1 MELAQVTKLLDA
13 GFTAA
18 EIREMMQGTQPEP
31 QPEPQP
37 ETKPETETKPKTETK
52 PEPEPQPE
60 PETKP
65 EPKPQPDQ
73 TEQRLTNIENNIS
86 SLLKA
91 IQENNVRKDTQLGGS
106 PKSMQELTNEA
117 MNALINPTKEEHKE

>member
-31 QPEPQP
+31 QPE
-37 ETKPETETKPKTETK
+37 T
-52 PEPEPQPE
+52 QPE
-60 PETKP
+60 PKTDPQTEKKPENKEP
-65 EPKPQPDQ
+65 EPKPQPDP

-91 IQENNVRKDTQLGGS
+91 IQENNVRKDTLLGGS
-106 PKSMQELTNEA
+106 SKSMQELTDAA
-117 MNALINPTKEEHKE
+117 MNALINPTKEEHK

>member
-1 MELAQVTKLLDA
+1 MDLTQVTKLLDA

-31 QPEPQP
+31 QPE
-37 ETKPETETKPKTETK
+37 TKPETETK

-65 EPKPQPDQ
+65 EPKPQPDP
-73 TEQRLTNIENNIS
+73 TEQRLTSIETSIS

-91 IQENNVRKDTQLGGS
+91 IQESNLRNDTQPGAGT
-106 PKSMQELTNEA
+106 KSMQELTDAA
-117 MNALINPTKEEHKE
+117 MAALINPQGGKDK

>member
-18 EIREMMQGTQPEP
+18 EIREMMQGIQQNP
-31 QPEPQP
+31 Q
-37 ETKPETETKPKTETK
+37 
-52 PEPEPQPE
+52 PEPQPE

-65 EPKPQPDQ
+65 EPQPEPETKPEPEPQPDQ

-91 IQENNVRKDTQLGGS
+91 IQESNVRKDTQLGGNT
-106 PKSMQELTNEA
+106 KSMQELTNDA
-117 MNALINPTKEEHKE
+117 MNALINPTKEEHK

>member
-31 QPEPQP
+31 QPETQPEP
-37 ETKPETETKPKTETK
+37 ETK
-52 PEPEPQPE
+52 PEPQPE

-65 EPKPQPDQ
+65 EPEPQPDQ

-91 IQENNVRKDTQLGGS
+91 IQENNVRMDTQLGGS
-106 PKSMQELTNEA
+106 TKSMQELTNDA
-117 MNALINPTKEEHKE
+117 MNALINPTKEEHK

>member
-1 MELAQVTKLLDA
+1 MDITQVTKLIEA
-13 GFTAA
+13 GFTAQ
-18 EIREMMQGTQPEP
+18 EIREMMQGTQPES
-31 QPEPQP
+31 Q
-37 ETKPETETKPKTETK
+37 
-52 PEPEPQPE
+52 PEPQPE
-60 PETKP
+60 PETKPEPETPPETKPEP

-106 PKSMQELTNEA
+106 TKSMQELTNEA
-117 MNALINPTKEEHKE
+117 MNALINPTKEEHK

>member
-18 EIREMMQGTQPEP
+18 EIREMMQETQPD
-31 QPEPQP
+31 PQP
-37 ETKPETETKPKTETK
+37 ETKPETETKP
-52 PEPEPQPE
+52 EPEPQPE
-60 PETKP
+60 PQPETKP

-106 PKSMQELTNEA
+106 SKSLQELTDAA
-117 MNALINPTKEEHKE
+117 MNALINPTKEEHK

>member
-31 QPEPQP
+31 QPEP
-37 ETKPETETKPKTETK
+37 ETKPD
-52 PEPEPQPE
+52 PQPE

-65 EPKPQPDQ
+65 EPEPQPDQ

-91 IQENNVRKDTQLGGS
+91 IQESNVRKDTQLGGNT
-106 PKSMQELTNEA
+106 KSMQELTNDA
-117 MNALINPTKEEHKE
+117 MNALINPTKEEHK

>member
-1 MELAQVTKLLDA
+1 MELTQVTKLLDA
-13 GFTAA
+13 GFTAD

-31 QPEPQP
+31 QPEP
-37 ETKPETETKPKTETK
+37 ETK
-52 PEPEPQPE
+52 PEPQPE

-65 EPKPQPDQ
+65 EPEPQPDQ

-91 IQENNVRKDTQLGGS
+91 IQESNLRNDTQPGAGT
-106 PKSMQELTNEA
+106 KSMQELTDAA
-117 MNALINPTKEEHKE
+117 MAALINPQGGKDK

>member
-18 EIREMMQGTQPEP
+18 EIREMMQGTQQDP

-37 ETKPETETKPKTETK
+37 EPEIKPEPETKPETK
-52 PEPEPQPE
+52 PEPEPQP
-60 PETKP
+60 
-65 EPKPQPDQ
+65 DQ
-73 TEQRLTNIENNIS
+73 TGQRLTNIENNIS

-91 IQENNVRKDTQLGGS
+91 IQESNVRNDTLLGGNT
-106 PKSMQELTNEA
+106 KSMQELTNDA
-117 MNALINPTKEEHKE
+117 MNALINPTKEEHK

>member
-18 EIREMMQGTQPEP
+18 EIREMMQETQ
-31 QPEPQP
+31 
-37 ETKPETETKPKTETK
+37 
-52 PEPEPQPE
+52 PEPQPE

-65 EPKPQPDQ
+65 EPEPQPDQ

-91 IQENNVRKDTQLGGS
+91 IQESNVRKDTQLGGNT
-106 PKSMQELTNEA
+106 KSMQELTNDA
-117 MNALINPTKEEHKE
+117 MNALINPTKEEHK

>member
-31 QPEPQP
+31 QP
-37 ETKPETETKPKTETK
+37 
-52 PEPEPQPE
+52 
-60 PETKP
+60 
-65 EPKPQPDQ
+65 DQ

-91 IQENNVRKDTQLGGS
+91 IQESNLRNDTQPGAGT
-106 PKSMQELTNEA
+106 KSMQELTDAA
-117 MNALINPTKEEHKE
+117 MAALINPQGGKDK

>member
-1 MELAQVTKLLDA
+1 MDLAQVTKLLDA

-31 QPEPQP
+31 QPETQP
-37 ETKPETETKPKTETK
+37 EPETK

-60 PETKP
+60 TKPEP

-91 IQENNVRKDTQLGGS
+91 IQENNVRKDTQLDGS
-106 PKSMQELTNEA
+106 PKSMQELTDAA